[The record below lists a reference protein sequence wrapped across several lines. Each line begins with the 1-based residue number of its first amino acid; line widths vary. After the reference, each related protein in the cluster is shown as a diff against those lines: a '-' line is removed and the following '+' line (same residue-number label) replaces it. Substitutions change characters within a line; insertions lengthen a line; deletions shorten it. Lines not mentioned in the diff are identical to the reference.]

1 MLYNFC
7 FYFML
12 FLTYS
17 IVGWTFEVISC
28 SILQKKLVINRGFL
42 IGPYCP
48 IYGTS
53 ALLMLLFLERYLY
66 DPIVLFIMATLV
78 CTIMEYVTSYV
89 MEKIFKVRWW
99 DYSEKKFNL
108 NGRVCLFNSCM
119 FGVLGLVL
127 MYLLNPFYA
136 GLLSKI
142 PNVLFMVITLTCF
155 IIFLSDVVLSL
166 IIMFQLKINMNLMG
180 RKDATE
186 EISKKVREALAKNR
200 IFTGRLSGAFPKA
213 KSLLPHDPIP
223 EMKKMLEAKRKQ
235 RKNQQ

>member
-166 IIMFQLKINMNLMG
+166 IIMFQLKINTNLMG

-200 IFTGRLSGAFPKA
+200 IFTGRLIGAFPKA

>member
-1 MLYNFC
+1 
-7 FYFML
+7 ML

-53 ALLMLLFLERYLY
+53 ALLMLLFLEQYLY
-66 DPIVLFIMATLV
+66 DPIVLFIMATLI

-166 IIMFQLKINMNLMG
+166 IIMFQLKINTNLMG

-200 IFTGRLSGAFPKA
+200 IFTGRLIGAFPKA
-213 KSLLPHDPIP
+213 KSLLPHDPIQ
-223 EMKKMLEAKRKQ
+223 EMKKMLETKRKK

>member
-166 IIMFQLKINMNLMG
+166 IIMFQLKINTNLMG